1 MFKMPSHQV
10 LTQGLEVSGFW
21 IDLLFV
27 LLKALYCLDDGE
39 GTIQQ
44 DAIQAVVVVDW
55 SGSSVK
61 FCGFLVCEVTWKA
74 GERATARC
82 DDALGRFGE
91 TSGKGP
97 PRSGY

>member
-44 DAIQAVVVVDW
+44 DAIQAVVVVD
-55 SGSSVK
+55 
-61 FCGFLVCEVTWKA
+61 
-74 GERATARC
+74 
-82 DDALGRFGE
+82 
-91 TSGKGP
+91 
-97 PRSGY
+97 